1 MKFKGNLK
9 ENKFKENSNEIQ
21 MKFKGKIKKNQKWK
35 EQNANKINSST
46 IEKIWLSIITNKVVK
61 PTYKTPI

>member
-21 MKFKGKIKKNQKWK
+21 MKFKGKIKKNQK
-35 EQNANKINSST
+35 
-46 IEKIWLSIITNKVVK
+46 
-61 PTYKTPI
+61 